1 MPTTRTTLPHRPALN
16 ALLAVVL
23 LIAGPVGAWAQVEGQ
38 APGASPP
45 VQPAPATQPAAPS
58 APAAQSPSAPIP
70 AAPAPASSTPA
81 ASPSTATP
89 GTPAPPAADPLV
101 PPVTGDAVN
110 PGTTSPEATG
120 APVGDSPAAGPAA
133 PDSADPATA
142 AATTADPAMPG
153 LPLDPGED
161 PTVAAQ
167 LPHDLSPWGMF
178 MAADWVVKAVM
189 IGLAFASVVTWT
201 VWLAKTMELALAK
214 GRLRRALKGY
224 LASAT
229 LDEARRGD
237 PRGPAGAMLRTTDLE
252 LHRSGPLPA
261 DGIKERVSISLSRIE
276 VAAGRAITRG
286 TGLLATIGATAPFVG
301 LFGTVWGIMNSF
313 IGISKAQTTNLA
325 VVAPGIAE
333 ALLATAIG
341 LVAAIPA
348 VVIYN
353 HFSRQV
359 SGYRVLMGDASAEVL
374 RLLSRDLDRRDASR
388 AAPQRVR
395 AAAE

>member
-1 MPTTRTTLPHRPALN
+1 MPTTPKTPAPRAALTLLTAL
-16 ALLAVVL
+16 ALLFTA
-23 LIAGPVGAWAQVEGQ
+23 PMGAWAQEQ
-38 APGASPP
+38 APALT
-45 VQPAPATQPAAPS
+45 APAAP
-58 APAAQSPSAPIP
+58 AA
-70 AAPAPASSTPA
+70 AAPAPASSRPTPTTPVA
-81 ASPSTATP
+81 APETGA
-89 GTPAPPAADPLV
+89 PAADPLV
-101 PPVTGDAVN
+101 PPIS
-110 PGTTSPEATG
+110 GTPALAPAGEALPAQ
-120 APVGDSPAAGPAA
+120 APMGEAA
-133 PDSADPATA
+133 PGQAPQGEGAASSAASGEVPADPATGA
-142 AATTADPAMPG
+142 
-153 LPLDPGED
+153 LPLAPDED

-201 VWLAKTMELALAK
+201 VWLAKSLELMFAK

-229 LDEARRGD
+229 LEEARRVT
-237 PRGPAGAMLRTTDLE
+237 PRGPAGAMLATTDLE
-252 LHRSGPLPA
+252 LKRSGPLPA
-261 DGIKERVSISLSRIE
+261 DGIKERVSISLTRIE

-359 SGYRVLMGDASAEVL
+359 SGYRLLMGDASAEVL
-374 RLLSRDLDRRDASR
+374 RLLSRDLDRRDAAR
-388 AAPQRVR
+388 AAPPRVR
-395 AAAE
+395 AAAAE

>member
-1 MPTTRTTLPHRPALN
+1 MLTTPTTLTARPALN
-16 ALLAVVL
+16 LLLAL
-23 LIAGPVGAWAQVEGQ
+23 AMLAAGPVAAWAQVQ
-38 APGASPP
+38 
-45 VQPAPATQPAAPS
+45 QPAPAVSTPA
-58 APAAQSPSAPIP
+58 P
-70 AAPAPASSTPA
+70 AAPAPAAPALSAPATQAPATSAPA
-81 ASPSTATP
+81 A
-89 GTPAPPAADPLV
+89 PAVDPLV
-101 PPVTGDAVN
+101 PPAPGMAAPAIGAQMSPPAGDAA
-110 PGTTSPEATG
+110 PTAGEA
-120 APVGDSPAAGPAA
+120 PAA
-133 PDSADPATA
+133 PAGDPAAVDPSADPAA
-142 AATTADPAMPG
+142 SGM
-153 LPLDPGED
+153 PLDQSED
-161 PTVAAQ
+161 PSVAAQ

-178 MAADWVVKAVM
+178 MAADWVVKTVM

-201 VWLAKTMELALAK
+201 VWLAKTMELAVAK
-214 GRLRRALKGY
+214 RRLRRALKGY

-229 LDEARRGD
+229 LDEARRVD
-237 PRGPAGAMLRTTDLE
+237 PRGPAGAMLATTDLE
-252 LHRSGPLPA
+252 LKRSGPLPA

-374 RLLSRDLDRRDASR
+374 RLLSRDLDRRDAGR

>member
-1 MPTTRTTLPHRPALN
+1 MA
-16 ALLAVVL
+16 VL
-23 LIAGPVGAWAQVEGQ
+23 LCGLLTPATAQQVPPEPQ
-38 APGASPP
+38 SP
-45 VQPAPATQPAAPS
+45 VQTQMP
-58 APAAQSPSAPIP
+58 
-70 AAPAPASSTPA
+70 APAPASVPAAPAVTPSAIASPPQAGNGAGGDDGLVPPMSAADGAAPSVVPSAETFSLTGGEAVPEPGFDVGA
-81 ASPSTATP
+81 ASPAEE
-89 GTPAPPAADPLV
+89 D
-101 PPVTGDAVN
+101 
-110 PGTTSPEATG
+110 TSI
-120 APVGDSPAAGPAA
+120 S
-133 PDSADPATA
+133 
-142 AATTADPAMPG
+142 
-153 LPLDPGED
+153 
-161 PTVAAQ
+161 AQ

-201 VWLAKTMELALAK
+201 VWLVKTFELLFVQR
-214 GRLRRALKGY
+214 RLRVALRGF
-224 LASAT
+224 LGSAS
-229 LDEARRGD
+229 LDEARRVA
-237 PRGPAGAMLRTTDLE
+237 PSGPAGAMLRASDLE
-252 LHRSGPLPA
+252 IMRSGDLPA
-261 DGIKERVSISLSRIE
+261 EGIKERVSISLGRIE

-301 LFGTVWGIMNSF
+301 LFGTVWGIMNAF

-359 SGYRVLMGDASAEVL
+359 SGYRVLMGDAAAEVL
-374 RLLSRDLDRRDASR
+374 RLLSRDLDRRDANHTR
-388 AAPQRVR
+388 HPPARLR